1 MLGGSAPASNEFLRS
16 LVDES
21 SGLSVS
27 RQCEL
32 LRLSRSTYYY
42 TPEPPASGFTDE
54 EERAMAIIE
63 GAYLENPCYGAR
75 KYARFVS
82 DAGLEGFGRKRCAR
96 LMEVMGI
103 RSLAPKP
110 DLSKPA
116 KQHPRFPYLLRG
128 KPVRHPNQVWSTDI
142 TYVKL
147 GRGHVYLSVVIDW
160 FSRYVVA
167 WRLHDTLEAEECV
180 ACMDSAVRRFGVP
193 AIANSDQGSTYTSEA
208 YAGYLASKGIAQSMD
223 GKGRWADN
231 VFVER
236 WFRTFKHEYLYLAEY
251 SDMRELRALVARSVQ
266 AYNERR
272 PHASLGYDTPASW
285 YFSGLN
291 SPAVAT
297 PMAA

>member
-1 MLGGSAPASNEFLRS
+1 MTNALLRG

-21 SGLSVS
+21 LELPVK

-32 LRLSRSTYYY
+32 IGLPRSTYYHS
-42 TPEPPASGFTDE
+42 PKPAEEGFTED
-54 EERAMAIIE
+54 EERAMAIIDK
-63 GAYLENPCYGAR
+63 AYLENPCYGAR
-75 KYARFVS
+75 RYA
-82 DAGLEGFGRKRCAR
+82 AIIAKEGLKGFGRKRCQR

-103 RSLAPKP
+103 RSLAPSP

-116 KQHPRFPYLLRG
+116 KQHPKFPYLLRG
-128 KPVRHPNQVWSTDI
+128 KAIRHPNQVWSTDI
-142 TYVKL
+142 TYIRL

-160 FSRYVVA
+160 FSRYIVS

-180 ACMDSAVRRFGVP
+180 ACMDAAVRSHGAP

-208 YAGYLASKGIAQSMD
+208 YVSYLASKGIAQSMD

-236 WFRTFKHEYLYLAEY
+236 WFRTLKSEYLYLNEY
-251 SDMRELRALVARSVQ
+251 STMRELRALIARFVAY
-266 AYNERR
+266 YNNRR
-272 PHASLGYDTPASW
+272 PHSSLGYDTPAQW
-285 YFSGLN
+285 YFSGIN
-291 SPAVAT
+291 AVSASL